1 MDRVIP
7 NRYVDVSAFY
17 IYISILLVVISRM
30 YTILITTQVKCSI
43 RNSHAIL
50 AVQAVILTVYGIG
63 AACNHQVILGHDSMS
78 RVILDRQASSAI
90 KCEITFG
97 KYHSV
102 HIIVIRLDVVS
113 GYRKTVP
120 CPFRQR
126 NKYLVSVLCIYSRIV
141 RSRDRYSVKY
151 KLNLIVIAR
160 IHHDGAVCECP

>member
-1 MDRVIP
+1 MDRVIA
-7 NRYVDVSAFY
+7 NRYVDISAFY

-30 YTILITTQVKCSI
+30 YTILITTQVKCFI

-50 AVQAVILTVYGIG
+50 AVQAVILTVYGIS

-78 RVILDRQASSAI
+78 RSVFDRQTSGAAQC
-90 KCEITFG
+90 KVAFG
-97 KYHSV
+97 KYHGI
-102 HIIVIRLDVVS
+102 HIVVIRLNVVS
-113 GYRKTVP
+113 GHRKTVL

-126 NKYLVSVLCIYSRIV
+126 HKYLVSVLRIYCRII

>member
-1 MDRVIP
+1 MERVIP

-30 YTILITTQVKCSI
+30 YTILITAQVKCSI

-50 AVQAVILTVYGIG
+50 AIQAVILTVYGIS

-78 RVILDRQASSAI
+78 RSVFDRQASGAV
-90 KCEITFG
+90 KCKVAFG
-97 KYHSV
+97 KYHGI
-102 HIIVIRLDVVS
+102 HIVVIRLNVVP
-113 GYRKTVP
+113 GHRKAIL

-126 NKYLVSVLCIYSRIV
+126 HKYLVSVLRIYCRIV
-141 RSRDRYSVKY
+141 HSRDRYSVKY

-160 IHHDGAVCECP
+160 IHHDGAVCECS